1 MQSGQADVSFLVT
14 LEVKPGREAEFL
26 DLLLPL
32 LDAMRHEATF
42 VNAVLHR
49 DPAVEGRFLLYETW
63 RDLEELVAV
72 QLERPYRR
80 AYHERLPDLLRRPR
94 EVQTL
99 TPLRSDFAF
108 FAAA

>member
-1 MQSGQADVSFLVT
+1 MQRGEAGVSFLVT

-26 DLLLPL
+26 ALLLPV
-32 LDAMRHEATF
+32 LDAMRHEPTF

-63 RDLEELVAV
+63 RDLEEVVAV

-80 AYHERLPDLLRRPR
+80 AYHDRLPELLSRPR
-94 EVQTL
+94 EIQTL
-99 TPLRSDFAF
+99 TPLRGDFAF
-108 FAAA
+108 FAAG